1 MKDLFGEFI
10 PKTLGQ
16 ATPPPAPVA
25 APTTGLR
32 AHLIWMVLSGGVGAF
47 VSWKA
52 CRWYTNYK
60 QLLQKA
66 KKTDKVDVALRKK

>member
-10 PKTLGQ
+10 PKNLGQ
-16 ATPPPAPVA
+16 TTPPPVPAPA
-25 APTTGLR
+25 TGMR

-52 CRWYTNYK
+52 CRWYTSYK

-66 KKTDKVDVALRKK
+66 KKTDKVEGAALRKK